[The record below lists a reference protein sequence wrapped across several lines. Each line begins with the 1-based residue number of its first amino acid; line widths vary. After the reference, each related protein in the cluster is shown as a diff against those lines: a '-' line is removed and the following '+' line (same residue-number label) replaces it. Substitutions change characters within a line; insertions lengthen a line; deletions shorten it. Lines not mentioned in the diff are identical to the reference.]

1 MSKKNLMSQA
11 LRLINLTT
19 DQNVLAQL
27 SEEASDIQA
36 LSEEALSQ
44 VWGGVPPDP
53 YKEPDPDKKPKKAK
67 AWSCSPI

>member
-11 LRLINLTT
+11 LRLINLTN
-19 DQNVLAQL
+19 DQNVLTQL

-53 YKEPDPDKKPKKAK
+53 YRKPEKKPKPDRVRPYNSAD
-67 AWSCSPI
+67 